1 MYMFPICMYVQV
13 KGFVKLK
20 FRDMAGNVVICHR
33 MLLSVRKVQCHC
45 SLISCCGALTSSFFY
60 VSLSLIYYMYFFLLQ
75 PKKIEQQTI
84 DVSMEKR
91 VGGEVGIGMY
101 WCASVCASSQSSLM
115 HRSASEMT
123 QKCIRDNIT

>member
-1 MYMFPICMYVQV
+1 M
-13 KGFVKLK
+13 KGLVKLK

-33 MLLSVRKVQCHC
+33 MLSSVQKVQSYC
-45 SLISCCGALTSSFFY
+45 SLISCSGSLTSSFFL

-75 PKKIEQQTI
+75 PKKIEQRTI

-115 HRSASEMT
+115 HRSARSPHAVVRLT
-123 QKCIRDNIT
+123 RR